1 MGEAASLPNHTEAV
15 HMKAAHLRLQE
26 AVFSAQLIGIVG
38 IATIQFVTLTVLQHD
53 GAYRCPLKIGR
64 YSQIFF
70 PMCIGAAR
78 TFLTSALKVEIAKP
92 GLIQRSNDGS
102 ILLFCHA
109 LVWPART
116 PADIAIGIGTTMKVQ
131 IASIKFIERT

>member
-1 MGEAASLPNHTEAV
+1 MGEAASPPNHTDAV

-38 IATIQFVTLTVLQHD
+38 IATIQLVTLTVVQHD

-102 ILLFCHA
+102 ILLFCRA
-109 LVWPART
+109 LAWPTRT
-116 PADIAIGIGTTMKVQ
+116 PADIAIGVGTTMKVQ